1 MGSVGLHE
9 LFGAAD
15 ASAGAQRL
23 LSAIDDLPL
32 RYAPFYG
39 RIATLWDTSEEAVIG
54 VLEQAKDPR
63 AWYNPGLWGLQLID
77 VQGGPRTAGADLH
90 LVKFKAGM
98 RFPHHRHPGPEALLV
113 LEGNYTDSDGRFVGP
128 GDIHEMAPGTDHA
141 FQVGSAGPC
150 IAASLQSGREFTG
163 LFMRLLAKIA
173 GR

>member
-1 MGSVGLHE
+1 MCRVRVRKANRCKEPAGTDHDAHLVERMARGDRSALAALYTLH
-9 LFGAAD
+9 GP
-15 ASAGAQRL
+15 RL
-23 LSAIDDLPL
+23 LA
-32 RYAPFYG
+32 
-39 RIATLWDTSEEAVIG
+39 
-54 VLEQAKDPR
+54 AKDPR

-163 LFMRLLAKIA
+163 LFMRALAKILT
-173 GR
+173 